1 MTTPSTRFLVSRVAA
16 LTLTLA
22 LAGCASTP
30 AQLAHDASDVSTP
43 ADEAPPVIRFD
54 NDARNYVHVYL
65 VGVRREWMLGRV
77 APGARVTLRV
87 PQEALDESEGPMR
100 LAVLMGERVTYRA
113 AVDVRTASALPRPAA
128 EILSREWTFV
138 PRMTGNELVA
148 LPFRQGR
155 VR

>member
-1 MTTPSTRFLVSRVAA
+1 MTTPRTRSLVSRVAA

-22 LAGCASTP
+22 LAGCASDP
-30 AQLAHDASDVSTP
+30 AQRAHDASAL

-54 NDARNYVHVYL
+54 NDASDYVHVYL

-87 PQEALDESEGPMR
+87 PQDALDESEGPMR

-128 EILSREWTFV
+128 ELLSREWTFV

>member
-1 MTTPSTRFLVSRVAA
+1 MTTPRTRSLVSRVAA

-22 LAGCASTP
+22 LAGCASAP
-30 AQLAHDASDVSTP
+30 SQRARDASAP

-54 NDARNYVHVYL
+54 NDAHNYVHVYL
-65 VGVRREWMLGRV
+65 VGVRREWLLGRV
-77 APGARVTLRV
+77 APGARATLRV

-100 LAVLMGERVTYRA
+100 LAVLMGERITYRA

-128 EILSREWTFV
+128 EILAREWTFV
-138 PRMTGNELVA
+138 PRMAGNELIA
-148 LPFRQGR
+148 LPFGRSR